1 MNKAKIITALM
12 DSEKQYGLVDTLH
25 RVFGKNILVNLGF
38 SKRVCDHAI
47 EELDLSVRG
56 YNALR
61 RAGVITLGD
70 LIELLNADLLKSV
83 RNLGAKSISEIKTKI
98 TVFGFERLSE
108 REKGEF
114 FGYLVDNNTRIDLI

>member
-25 RVFGKNILVNLGF
+25 RVFGKNIRVNLGF

-108 REKGEF
+108 REKSDF
-114 FGYLVDNNTRIDLI
+114 FGYLVDNNTHIDLI